1 MCGIS
6 GIRRYGDIPI
16 DPISIQLLLTGMEH
30 RGNDATGIVLQQK
43 DGEIVLCKDNVPAWL
58 FVTGKMYEEFLNEH
72 LNDGTVSVLLHTR
85 AATTGN
91 PIKPENNHPMF
102 YDKCAVIHNGMIS
115 NDDTLF
121 RTLELERRAETDSDI
136 LRAIVDKWGITKE
149 GVNKLNLVSGSAAIA
164 VVSPDEPGKLLLA
177 RSGSPISIGS
187 TPEMFV
193 FASEKNIIHR
203 AMRPWIKRF
212 GIDFQVQSLQMA
224 FSPFPDDTAWLL
236 GPNGLEWHQRFD
248 TLIGQYKT
256 PGYERTYTDYSNRQ
270 DKWKADAEWE
280 ERRKDAKPI
289 QQGKKLAD
297 GSIVVQ
303 SEPLHP
309 EALQCPKCHLAL
321 KLNDE
326 QRRGSLYKL
335 TCPKDS
341 KGCGANLGEALAAA
355 KVAKAIE
362 VVNVN

>member
-6 GIRRYGDIPI
+6 GIRRYGATPI

-43 DGEIVLCKDNVPAWL
+43 GGEIVLCKDNVPAWM
-58 FVTGKMYEEFLNEH
+58 FVTGKMYEAFIDEH
-72 LNDGTVSVLLHTR
+72 LNDDTVSVLLHTR

-91 PIKPENNHPMF
+91 PIKPENNHPM
-102 YDKCAVIHNGMIS
+102 YYNKCALIHNGMIS

-121 RTLELERRAETDSDI
+121 HTLELERRAETDSDI
-136 LRAIVDKWGITKE
+136 LRAIVDKWGLSRE

-164 VVSPDEPGKLLLA
+164 VVSPDAPDKLLLA

-203 AMRPWIKRF
+203 AMRPWVKRF
-212 GIDFQVQSLQMA
+212 GIEFQVQSLQMA

-236 GPNGLEWHQRFD
+236 GPDGLEWHQEFN

-256 PGYERTYTDYSNRQ
+256 PGYERTYTDYSSRQ
-270 DKWKADAEWE
+270 ERWKSDAEWE
-280 ERRKDAKPI
+280 EKRKNTKPDKNVI
-289 QQGKKLAD
+289 MRQGEAIITK
-297 GSIVVQ
+297 GQ
-303 SEPLHP
+303 PLHP
-309 EALQCPKCHLAL
+309 EAMQCPKCHLAL

-326 QRRGSLYKL
+326 QRRMSLYKL
-335 TCPKDS
+335 FCPKDF
-341 KGCGANLGEALAAA
+341 KGCGANLGEAFAAA
-355 KVAKAIE
+355 KVDKAIE
-362 VVNVN
+362 VVSVN